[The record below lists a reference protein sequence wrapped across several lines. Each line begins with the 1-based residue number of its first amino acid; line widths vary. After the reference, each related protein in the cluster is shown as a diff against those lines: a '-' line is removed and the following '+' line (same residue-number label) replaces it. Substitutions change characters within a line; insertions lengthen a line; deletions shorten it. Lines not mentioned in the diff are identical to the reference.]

1 MHSRAKVGVVF
12 FSTVLVILMVIGGVL
27 GKSTTSDEPYRQLRV
42 YSEVLSRI
50 RSDYVE
56 EPDLRNVT
64 VGALHGL
71 LESLDPFS
79 SYLSP
84 EQYAQYQK
92 RKSSGNA
99 DLGLVLSKKF
109 GYVAIISAVSG
120 GPAARSGL
128 QSGDIIEAIEGN
140 STREMSLEEVKT
152 LLAGTPGSTVNLS
165 VVRVRRGEP
174 QRMTLKR
181 EVVAEPPVT
190 RKMVEPGIGY
200 LNIDGFPH
208 GRAREIA
215 AHAQQLLASGARRLV
230 VDVRGAASGDIGEGI
245 TAANLFVDHGLI
257 TYLQGQKVPRENFAA
272 DASRAV
278 IHVPVVV
285 LVNRGTAGA
294 AEVFASAILENGR
307 GDVVGEKT
315 YGVGSVQKLIPLDD
329 GSALLL
335 SVAKYYTP
343 GGKAIQDNGVT
354 PNVAVTDTEP
364 EEVTGPPEEQQQP
377 EAKPQEKQPPKE
389 DPILKKGIEV
399 LKNQAEKKTE
409 KAAA

>member
-1 MHSRAKVGVVF
+1 MHSRVKVGVVL
-12 FSTVLVILMVIGGVL
+12 FSTLLVILMLIGGLL
-27 GKSTTSDEPYRQLRV
+27 GKSTASDGPYRQLAV

-56 EPDLRNVT
+56 EPDLKSVT

-84 EQYAQYQK
+84 EQYARYQK
-92 RKSSGNA
+92 RKTQGNA
-99 DLGLVLSKKF
+99 DLGLVLSKRF
-109 GYVAIISAVSG
+109 GYVAIISATPG
-120 GPAARSGL
+120 GPAARGGL
-128 QSGDIIEAIEGN
+128 QSGDIIEAIDGD

-152 LLAGTPGSTVNLS
+152 VLAGKPGSSVTLS

-174 QRMTLKR
+174 QKMVLKR
-181 EVVAEPPVT
+181 EVVAAPPVT
-190 RKMVEPGIGY
+190 RKMVEAGIGY
-200 LNIDGFPH
+200 LNIDGFPQ

-215 AHAQQLLASGARRLV
+215 AHAQQLLNAGAERLV
-230 VDVRGAASGDIGEGI
+230 LDVRGAAEGEISEGI
-245 TAANLFVDHGLI
+245 AAANLFIDHGLI
-257 TYLQGQKVPRENFAA
+257 TYLQGQKYPRQNFPADPVLATVRVPM
-272 DASRAV
+272 
-278 IHVPVVV
+278 VV
-285 LVNRGTAGA
+285 LVNRATAGA
-294 AEVFASAILENGR
+294 GEVFASAILENGR

-343 GGKAIQDNGVT
+343 GGKAIQDTGVT

-364 EEVTGPPEEQQQP
+364 EEVAALPEEQQPEPPPAQP
-377 EAKPQEKQPPKE
+377 QAPRE
-389 DPILKKGIEV
+389 DSILKKGIEV
-399 LKNQAEKKTE
+399 LKNAAQKR
-409 KAAA
+409 AAA

>member
-1 MHSRAKVGVVF
+1 MHSRVKVGVVL
-12 FSTVLVILMVIGGVL
+12 FSTLLVILMLIGGLL
-27 GKSTTSDEPYRQLRV
+27 GKSTASDGPYRQLAV

-56 EPDLRNVT
+56 EPDLKSVT

-84 EQYAQYQK
+84 EQYARYQK
-92 RKSSGNA
+92 RKTQGNA
-99 DLGLVLSKKF
+99 DLGLVLSKRF
-109 GYVAIISAVSG
+109 GYVAIISATPG
-120 GPAARSGL
+120 GPAARGGL
-128 QSGDIIEAIEGN
+128 QSGDIIEAIDGD

-152 LLAGTPGSTVNLS
+152 VLAGKPGSSVTLS

-174 QRMTLKR
+174 QKMVLKR
-181 EVVAEPPVT
+181 EVVAAPPVT
-190 RKMVEPGIGY
+190 RKMVEAGIGY
-200 LNIDGFPH
+200 LNVDGFPQ

-215 AHAQQLLASGARRLV
+215 AHAQQLLNAGAERLV
-230 VDVRGAASGDIGEGI
+230 LDVRGAAEGEISEGI
-245 TAANLFVDHGLI
+245 AAANLFIDHGLI
-257 TYLQGQKVPRENFAA
+257 TYLQGQKYPRQNFPA
-272 DASRAV
+272 DPALATVR
-278 IHVPVVV
+278 VPVVV
-285 LVNRGTAGA
+285 LVNRATAGA
-294 AEVFASAILENGR
+294 GEVFASAILENGR

-343 GGKAIQDNGVT
+343 GGKAIQDTGVT

-364 EEVTGPPEEQQQP
+364 EEVAALPEEPQP
-377 EAKPQEKQPPKE
+377 EPPPAQPQAPRE
-389 DPILKKGIEV
+389 DSILKKGIEV
-399 LKNQAEKKTE
+399 LKNAVLKR
-409 KAAA
+409 AAA

>member
-1 MHSRAKVGVVF
+1 MHSRVKVGVVL
-12 FSTVLVILMVIGGVL
+12 FSTLLVILMLIGGLL
-27 GKSTTSDEPYRQLRV
+27 GKSTASDGPYRQLAV

-56 EPDLRNVT
+56 EPDLKSVT

-84 EQYAQYQK
+84 EQYARYQK
-92 RKSSGNA
+92 RKTQGNA
-99 DLGLVLSKKF
+99 DLGLVLSKRF
-109 GYVAIISAVSG
+109 GYVAIISATPG
-120 GPAARSGL
+120 GPAARGGL
-128 QSGDIIEAIEGN
+128 QGGDIIEAIDGD

-152 LLAGTPGSTVNLS
+152 VLAGKPGSSVTLS

-174 QRMTLKR
+174 QKMVLKR
-181 EVVAEPPVT
+181 EVVAAPPVT
-190 RKMVEPGIGY
+190 RKMVEAGIGY
-200 LNIDGFPH
+200 LNIDGFPQ

-215 AHAQQLLASGARRLV
+215 AHAQQLLNAGAQRLV
-230 VDVRGAASGDIGEGI
+230 LDARGAAEGEISEGI
-245 TAANLFVDHGLI
+245 AAANLFIDHGLI
-257 TYLQGQKVPRENFAA
+257 TYLQGQKYPRQNFPADPALAAVRVP
-272 DASRAV
+272 
-278 IHVPVVV
+278 IVV
-285 LVNRGTAGA
+285 LVNRATAGA
-294 AEVFASAILENGR
+294 GEVFASAILENGR
-307 GDVVGEKT
+307 GDLVGEKT

-364 EEVTGPPEEQQQP
+364 EEVAALPEEQQPEPPPAQP
-377 EAKPQEKQPPKE
+377 QAPRE
-389 DPILKKGIEV
+389 DSILKKGIEV
-399 LKNQAEKKTE
+399 LKNAAQKR
-409 KAAA
+409 AAA

>member
-1 MHSRAKVGVVF
+1 MHSRVKVGVVL
-12 FSTVLVILMVIGGVL
+12 FSTLLVILMLIGGLL
-27 GKSTTSDEPYRQLRV
+27 GKSTASDGPYRQLAV

-56 EPDLRNVT
+56 EPDLKSVT

-84 EQYAQYQK
+84 EQYARYQK
-92 RKSSGNA
+92 RKTQGNA
-99 DLGLVLSKKF
+99 DLGLVLSKRF
-109 GYVAIISAVSG
+109 GYVAIISAIPG
-120 GPAARSGL
+120 GPAARGGL
-128 QSGDIIEAIEGN
+128 QSGDIIEAIDGD

-152 LLAGTPGSTVNLS
+152 VLAGKPGSSVTLS

-174 QRMTLKR
+174 QKMVLKR
-181 EVVAEPPVT
+181 EVVATPPVT
-190 RKMVEPGIGY
+190 RKMVEAGIGY
-200 LNIDGFPH
+200 LNIDGFPQ
-208 GRAREIA
+208 GRAKEIA
-215 AHAQQLLASGARRLV
+215 AHAQQLLNAGAQRLV
-230 VDVRGAASGDIGEGI
+230 LDVRGAAEGEITEGI
-245 TAANLFVDHGLI
+245 AAANLFLDHGLI
-257 TYLQGQKVPRENFAA
+257 TYLQGQKYPRQNFPADPALAVVRVPM
-272 DASRAV
+272 
-278 IHVPVVV
+278 VV
-285 LVNRGTAGA
+285 LVNRATAGA

-343 GGKAIQDNGVT
+343 GGKAIQDTGVT

-364 EEVTGPPEEQQQP
+364 EEVAALPEEEQP
-377 EAKPQEKQPPKE
+377 EPPPAQPPAPRE
-389 DPILKKGIEV
+389 DNILKRGIEV
-399 LKNQAEKKTE
+399 LKNAALQR
-409 KAAA
+409 AAA

>member
-1 MHSRAKVGVVF
+1 MHSRVKVGVVL
-12 FSTVLVILMVIGGVL
+12 FSTLLVILMLIGGLL
-27 GKSTTSDEPYRQLRV
+27 GKSTASDGPYRQLAV

-56 EPDLRNVT
+56 EPDLKSVT

-84 EQYAQYQK
+84 EQYARYQK
-92 RKSSGNA
+92 RKTQGNA
-99 DLGLVLSKKF
+99 DLGLVLSKRF
-109 GYVAIISAVSG
+109 GYVAIISATPG
-120 GPAARSGL
+120 GPAARGGL
-128 QSGDIIEAIEGN
+128 QSGDIIEAIDGD

-152 LLAGTPGSTVNLS
+152 VLAGKPGSSVTLS

-174 QRMTLKR
+174 QKMVLKR
-181 EVVAEPPVT
+181 EVVAAPPVT
-190 RKMVEPGIGY
+190 RKMVEAGIGY
-200 LNIDGFPH
+200 LNVDGFPQ

-215 AHAQQLLASGARRLV
+215 AHAQQLLNAGAERLV
-230 VDVRGAASGDIGEGI
+230 LDVRGAAEGEIAEGI
-245 TAANLFVDHGLI
+245 AAANLFIDHGLI
-257 TYLQGQKVPRENFAA
+257 TYLQGQKYPRQNFPA
-272 DASRAV
+272 DPALATVR
-278 IHVPVVV
+278 VPVVV
-285 LVNRGTAGA
+285 LVNRATAGA
-294 AEVFASAILENGR
+294 GEVFASAILENGR

-343 GGKAIQDNGVT
+343 GGKAIQDTGVT

-364 EEVTGPPEEQQQP
+364 EEVAALPEEPQP
-377 EAKPQEKQPPKE
+377 EPPPAQPQAPRE
-389 DPILKKGIEV
+389 DSILKKGIEV
-399 LKNQAEKKTE
+399 LKNAALKR
-409 KAAA
+409 AAA

>member
-1 MHSRAKVGVVF
+1 MHSRVKVGVVL
-12 FSTVLVILMVIGGVL
+12 FSTLLVILMLIGGLL
-27 GKSTTSDEPYRQLRV
+27 GKSTASDGPYRQLAV

-56 EPDLRNVT
+56 EPDLKSVT

-84 EQYAQYQK
+84 EQYARYQK
-92 RKSSGNA
+92 RKTQGNA
-99 DLGLVLSKKF
+99 DLGLVLSKRF
-109 GYVAIISAVSG
+109 GYVAIISATPG
-120 GPAARSGL
+120 EPAARGGL
-128 QSGDIIEAIEGN
+128 QSGDIIEAIDGD

-152 LLAGTPGSTVNLS
+152 VLAGKPGSSVTLS

-174 QRMTLKR
+174 QKMVLKR
-181 EVVAEPPVT
+181 EVVATPPVT
-190 RKMVEPGIGY
+190 RRMVEAGIGY
-200 LNIDGFPH
+200 LNIDGFPQ

-215 AHAQQLLASGARRLV
+215 AHAQQLLNAGAERLV
-230 VDVRGAASGDIGEGI
+230 LDVRGAAEGEISEGI
-245 TAANLFVDHGLI
+245 AAANLFIDHGLI
-257 TYLQGQKVPRENFAA
+257 TYLQGQKYPRQNFPADPALAAVRVPM
-272 DASRAV
+272 
-278 IHVPVVV
+278 VV
-285 LVNRGTAGA
+285 LVNRATAGA
-294 AEVFASAILENGR
+294 GEVFASAILENGR

-343 GGKAIQDNGVT
+343 GGKAIQDTGVT

-364 EEVTGPPEEQQQP
+364 EEVAALPEEQQPEPPPAQP
-377 EAKPQEKQPPKE
+377 QAPRE
-389 DPILKKGIEV
+389 DSILKKGIEV
-399 LKNQAEKKTE
+399 LKNAAQKR
-409 KAAA
+409 AAA

>member
-1 MHSRAKVGVVF
+1 MHSRVKVGVVL
-12 FSTVLVILMVIGGVL
+12 FSTLLVILMLIGGLL
-27 GKSTTSDEPYRQLRV
+27 GKSTASDGPYRQLAV

-56 EPDLRNVT
+56 EPDLKSVT

-84 EQYAQYQK
+84 EQYARYQK
-92 RKSSGNA
+92 RKTQGNA
-99 DLGLVLSKKF
+99 DLGLVLSKRF
-109 GYVAIISAVSG
+109 GYVAIISATPG
-120 GPAARSGL
+120 GPAARGGL
-128 QSGDIIEAIEGN
+128 QSGDIIEAIDGD

-152 LLAGTPGSTVNLS
+152 VLAGKPGSSVTLS

-174 QRMTLKR
+174 QKMVLKR
-181 EVVAEPPVT
+181 EVVAAPPVT
-190 RKMVEPGIGY
+190 RKMVEAGIGY
-200 LNIDGFPH
+200 LNVDGFPQ

-215 AHAQQLLASGARRLV
+215 AHAQQLLNAGAERLV
-230 VDVRGAASGDIGEGI
+230 LDVRGAAEGEISEGI
-245 TAANLFVDHGLI
+245 AAANLFIDHGLI
-257 TYLQGQKVPRENFAA
+257 TYLQGQKYPRQNFPA
-272 DASRAV
+272 DPALATVR
-278 IHVPVVV
+278 VPVVV
-285 LVNRGTAGA
+285 LVNRATAGA
-294 AEVFASAILENGR
+294 GEVFASAILENGR

-343 GGKAIQDNGVT
+343 GGKAIQDTGVT

-364 EEVTGPPEEQQQP
+364 EEVAALPEEPQP
-377 EAKPQEKQPPKE
+377 EPPPAQPQAPRE
-389 DPILKKGIEV
+389 DSILKKGIEV
-399 LKNQAEKKTE
+399 LKNAALKR
-409 KAAA
+409 AAA